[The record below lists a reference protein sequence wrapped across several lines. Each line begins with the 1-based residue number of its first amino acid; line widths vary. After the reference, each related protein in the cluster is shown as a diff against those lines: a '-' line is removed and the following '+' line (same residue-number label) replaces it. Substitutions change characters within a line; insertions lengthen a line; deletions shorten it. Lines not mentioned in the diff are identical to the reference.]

1 MCVAVSQLIR
11 KNFRCKIYSR
21 KVFLYVFLVRK
32 YFHNEI
38 KVNYGIW
45 SFWIYCS
52 SAGIHARCSETGAP
66 SGAER
71 QSPCKDSCDPAL
83 GEGKDHEVSLPAR
96 EKKCYSAP
104 GEGFTCW

>member
-1 MCVAVSQLIR
+1 MCIPEITYSHYHMCIR
-11 KNFRCKIYSR
+11 YMII
-21 KVFLYVFLVRK
+21 LD
-32 YFHNEI
+32 
-38 KVNYGIW
+38 
-45 SFWIYCS
+45 S

-83 GEGKDHEVSLPAR
+83 GESKDHEVSLPAH

-104 GEGFTCW
+104 GERFICTCW